1 MDYQAIADKIEL
13 VLASLSNVSDEELR
27 DLAETYARACQEV
40 NQRLQDIHHLIKA
53 GERSEAIRRA
63 DIAPRLLDAVDALD
77 LPDRDAWVDIC
88 TLKRLP
94 QPPELLTQYVAELNE
109 AYESEQGLAGLL
121 RQHRLLALARAP
133 LAKRAAV
140 LRQLAEAE
148 PENPIWVEDL
158 QTLEKFW
165 LDQISQEI
173 QECVKAEDLSAL
185 EDIHKELESGQWRCA
200 PPASVIS
207 QCRSAVEMLRNK
219 AFRREME
226 HLATLIREAMERRDV
241 SRVEELLRVWQERA
255 ATAPQ
260 WVDWDLQNKVQPAML
275 LAKQLEA
282 ERQAERR
289 RRQLFNQFQQ
299 MLVNPPSRTELEKQ
313 YLALQEAGVTLPPD
327 VEERYAAV
335 IDMYRRR
342 AALRRN
348 ILLVVMTVVFIAAGV
363 IVWKVQA
370 QIQTNQIAANAVAV
384 VEAYIESKQFEEAE
398 NYLAD
403 LEEKHPQL
411 LERPELIAI
420 KTRLQEA
427 HQEENSRQKKLA
439 DLLSMVERSLES
451 VPNAPALD
459 QATSLARTL
468 EEKERVA
475 ALRTQAE
482 KRWAALR
489 AEAEEEF
496 RKRINQLEEDLNQIV
511 HGNNLSVEEE
521 LHQLS
526 QLVERVNRL
535 ESENR
540 DKGLSFDRELNQ
552 LRDRASARLMEVAK
566 TSKRERAVR
575 ELCSAAAQGTQAYLA
590 AVRKIAA
597 GADSVGLTDLTMVE
611 AELPRLDALPAW
623 NNAAALWN
631 DSRTV
636 LSAQARTT
644 LLEQI
649 NSLQVEPV
657 DAFPLKMEER
667 QRLEAYLTIISQR
680 DQLALTIVP
689 ALNEEW
695 KQPLIS
701 DAWFVQ
707 LKNGR
712 RYYSREQPG
721 RLIKVVRSLKSD
733 KDEELPIVQSM
744 VEYQGRAPHTVL
756 YNRVEKALADWSARS
771 WEASADTVLS
781 EIIRFSRKEPPELPE
796 LPLLFHLFW
805 ETLTVAKS
813 GDVGWQ
819 VFWNTWQDTL
829 QKLRDQYPAN
839 YDWPRV
845 AQDNSSRNFDD
856 LRAFF
861 NKLPSPEGILKQ
873 VASTRQEY
881 RGIPWPRLEWVGIVI
896 EDDQRVW
903 YVRGIRGEIVQ
914 DGAPLFILEAP
925 PGGKG
930 LFLQRIGM
938 WQGQRGVVQKAGSLR
953 LYNGR
958 PVVAFVPPAHN

>member
-13 VLASLSNVSDEELR
+13 VLASLSSVSDEELR

-63 DIAPRLLDAVDALD
+63 DIPPRLLDAVDALD

-148 PENPIWVEDL
+148 PENPVWVEDL

-173 QECVKAEDLSAL
+173 QEHLKAEDLSAL
-185 EDIHKELESGQWRCA
+185 EEIQKELESGQWRCA

-207 QCRSAVEMLRNK
+207 QCRSAVEMLRGK

-226 HLATLIREAMERRDV
+226 HLAGLIREAMERRDV
-241 SRVEELLRVWQERA
+241 SRVEELLRVWQERTA
-255 ATAPQ
+255 AAPQ
-260 WVDWDLQNKVQPAML
+260 WVDWELQNKVQPAML

-289 RRQLFNQFQQ
+289 RRLLFNQFQQ
-299 MLVNPPSRTELEKQ
+299 MLVNPPSRAELEKQ
-313 YLALQEAGVTLPPD
+313 YLTLQELGVTLPPD
-327 VEERYAAV
+327 VEDRYAAV
-335 IDMYRRR
+335 LEMYRRR

-348 ILLVVMTVVFIAAGV
+348 ILLAVAALVFLAVGVV
-363 IVWKVQA
+363 VWTVQA
-370 QIQTNQIAANAVAV
+370 QIRANQLAADSVAR
-384 VEAYIESKQFEEAE
+384 VEAYIQGNQFEEAE
-398 NYLAD
+398 NFLAD
-403 LEEKHPQL
+403 LEKKHPQL
-411 LERPELIAI
+411 LERPELIAVR
-420 KTRLQEA
+420 TRLQEA
-427 HQEENSRQKKLA
+427 RQEENSRQKKLA
-439 DLLSMVERSLES
+439 DLLSMVERSLDT
-451 VPNAPALD
+451 VPNAPALE
-459 QATSLARTL
+459 QATSLARTP
-468 EEKERVA
+468 EEKDRVA
-475 ALRTQAE
+475 ALKAQAE

-489 AEAEEEF
+489 AEEEEEF
-496 RKRINQLEEDLNQIV
+496 RKRIDQLEEDLNRIV
-511 HGNNLSVEEE
+511 HSNNLSVEEE
-521 LHQLS
+521 LQQLS
-526 QLVERVNRL
+526 QLGERINRL
-535 ESENR
+535 EAENR
-540 DKGLSFDRELNQ
+540 DKGLTFDRELNQ

-566 TSKRERAVR
+566 TSKKERAIR
-575 ELCSAAAQGTQAYLA
+575 ELCSAAAQGAGAYLA
-590 AVRKIAA
+590 AVRRIAA
-597 GADSVGLTDLTMVE
+597 SADAAGLTDLTMVE

-631 DSRTV
+631 DPRTV
-636 LSAQARTT
+636 LSAQVRTT

-649 NSLQVEPV
+649 NALQVEPV
-657 DAFPLKMEER
+657 EAFPLKPQDR
-667 QRLEAYLTIISQR
+667 QKLEAYLTRISQR
-680 DQLALTIVP
+680 DQLALTVVP

-701 DAWFVQ
+701 DAWLVQ

-733 KDEELPIVQSM
+733 KDEELPIISSM

-756 YNRVEKALADWSARS
+756 YNRVEKALADWSAKS
-771 WEASADTVLS
+771 WETSADTVLA

-805 ETLTVAKS
+805 ETLMVAKS
-813 GDVGWQ
+813 GDLGWEA
-819 VFWNTWQDTL
+819 FWNMWQEPL

-845 AQDNSSRNFDD
+845 AQENSSDFDD

-861 NKLPSPEGILKQ
+861 DKLPSAEEVLKQ
-873 VASTRQEY
+873 VAAAREEY
-881 RGIPWPRLEWVGIVI
+881 RAIPWPRLEWVGIVL

-903 YVRGIRGEIVQ
+903 YVRAIRSENIR
-914 DGAPLFILEAP
+914 DGAPLFVLEAP

-938 WQGQRGVVQKAGSLR
+938 WKAERGVVERAGSLR

-958 PVVAFVPPAHN
+958 PVVAFVPPSHN